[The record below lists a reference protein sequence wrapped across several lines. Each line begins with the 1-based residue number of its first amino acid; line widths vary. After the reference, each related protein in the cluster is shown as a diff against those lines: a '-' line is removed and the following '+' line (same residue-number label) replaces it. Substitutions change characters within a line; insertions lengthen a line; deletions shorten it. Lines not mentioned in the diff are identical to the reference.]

1 MVTNLHVVSRGGR
14 VTVRVNDSRSLA
26 AIFLGYDALRDL
38 AVLSVRCDANLQ
50 PSPLSGRRVNPGESV
65 FAMGYPLGIDQ
76 ASVTSGIVSRV
87 AYNRQTESWMVQTD
101 APINPGNS
109 GGPLFTLDGMVV
121 GINTMVVRESSTGVS
136 VEGFGLALG
145 AGTVSEVL
153 PDLKAGTIG
162 APPSPTSNPWP
173 TPRLGN
179 RFAPMDGS
187 LDHDNDV
194 FIEEFRAGVSLG
206 GFVAVTT
213 FENPSGGARGNWD
226 HGFLFRMLDDD
237 RFHILVVT
245 GDSEWYHYERVG
257 DPSDDRIL
265 DSGRVTGL
273 NNLPLG
279 SNEIRLVV
287 LGSVGLFYL
296 NGGFVSELSLA
307 GTDDPGDVAIITG
320 FFEGHEDAGQSTK
333 FRGFR
338 VSPPEFMGS
347 ESGVLS
353 SGENDRIDRFSM
365 LIEAQDFIAA
375 AEFTNPY
382 SSQIGHWSYGLAF
395 RDLGTNEF
403 QAVTVNSNG
412 TWEHF
417 IRQGGAGSVHE
428 QSGRV
433 RLNLA
438 ADAENQI
445 HLLAVGR
452 AGLFSVNGEFVA
464 ELTLGPGVESGDV
477 WVGANFYQGD
487 GVRGYKTRFESF
499 EVWSL
504 D

>member
-1 MVTNLHVVSRGGR
+1 MVTNLHVVPQAGR
-14 VTVRVNDSRSLA
+14 VTVLVNDSKSLS
-26 AIFLGYDALRDL
+26 AIFLGYDALKDL
-38 AVLSVRCDANLQ
+38 AVLRICCDASLQ
-50 PSPLSGRRVNPGESV
+50 ASPLSARRVKPGESV

-121 GINTMVVRESSTGVS
+121 GINTMVIRESSSGVS

-153 PDLKAGTIG
+153 PGLKAGTIG
-162 APPSPTSNPWP
+162 APPNPTSTPWP
-173 TPRLGN
+173 TARLGN
-179 RFAPMDGS
+179 RFGPMDGS
-187 LDHDNDV
+187 LDHDNDG

-213 FENPSGGARGNWD
+213 FENPSRGGRGNWD
-226 HGFLFRMLDDD
+226 HGFLFRILDDD

-257 DPSDDRIL
+257 DSSDDRIL

-320 FFEGHEDAGQSTK
+320 FFEGHEVAGQSTK

-347 ESGVLS
+347 ESGEFPF
-353 SGENDRIDRFSM
+353 GGNDRIESRSM
-365 LIEAQDFIAA
+365 LVDVKDFIASA
-375 AEFTNPY
+375 KFVATHDKRV
-382 SSQIGHWSYGLAF
+382 GRWSYGLAF
-395 RDLGTNEF
+395 RHTGRNSF
-403 QAVTVNSNG
+403 QAVTVNSDG

-417 IRQGGAGSVHE
+417 IRGGTTASVYQETGRVGLNLGAGTE
-428 QSGRV
+428 N
-433 RLNLA
+433 RLV
-438 ADAENQI
+438 
-445 HLLAVGR
+445 LLAVGS
-452 AGLFSVNGEFVA
+452 AGLFSVNGEFVS
-464 ELTLGPGVESGDV
+464 ELDLGTSVESGDV

-487 GVRGYKTRFESF
+487 GVRGYTTRFEDF